1 MSDQIFAARQMSRD
15 SRVYGTI
22 LTVLGIF
29 AIMSPVFTGLTVT
42 FFVGMLLLLGGIV
55 ETIAAFQSETFGRG
69 VLVFLFGGLSIAAG
83 IATIATPVEAEGVL
97 TIILI
102 VFFILAG
109 ILDIVLGFK
118 VREIEGWGWSVF
130 SGVLTI
136 LLAVLLIANW
146 PVSGIWAIGI
156 YVGVKMIIRGWI
168 LTGLGRT
175 GQIALTA
182 LQDERIDGLEAHV
195 RYSAQ
200 TIQKMQSILADH
212 TMMLMSLDEELR
224 KKVSASDMDP
234 GVLEMNKKL
243 IEAQSWM
250 DQTKEAS
257 KEEWQKIQE
266 KSNEAFDKLQKKM
279 GDINKKLKDSVG
291 LDKKE
296 K

>member
-1 MSDQIFAARQMSRD
+1 MSNQVSAARQMSRD

-156 YVGVKMIIRGWI
+156 YVGVKMIFRGWI
-168 LTGLGRT
+168 LSGLGRT